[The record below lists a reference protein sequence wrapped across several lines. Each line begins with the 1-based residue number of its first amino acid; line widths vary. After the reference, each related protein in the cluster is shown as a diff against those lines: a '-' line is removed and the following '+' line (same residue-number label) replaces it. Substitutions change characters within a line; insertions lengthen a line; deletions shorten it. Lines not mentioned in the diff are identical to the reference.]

1 MRINV
6 FSLLLACLFFS
17 IDLLAQ
23 DASALAS
30 KETTLVQLSSS
41 LIADDSKTNR
51 IKAEQ
56 SFQTSLV
63 EALKIEN
70 SFHFPFDGL
79 EAVSILYPS
88 DSTFRIFTWQLYV
101 DKNDYQY
108 GGIIQVNNEK
118 NQIFPLKDASNDI
131 ETYDLEYDVLGPSDW
146 YGALYFN
153 LHEFDT
159 PKGKQ
164 YLLFGFDGFQF
175 FNKRKIAEALYFDE
189 EGVPV
194 FGAPAFAKA
203 EEGYEASTK
212 NRLYLEYSAEV
223 AARLNYDSNLEI
235 VILDNLVTMRSPYK
249 GVGNVNIPDG
259 SYIGYQL
266 KNGVWEYVE
275 KVFNQVSEKPP
286 APRRV
291 LTEGSSQK
299 DLFGKKARRKKRNK
313 NLPLR
318 KNR

>member
-1 MRINV
+1 MRISV
-6 FSLLLACLFFS
+6 LSLVLACLFFGV
-17 IDLLAQ
+17 DLVAQ
-23 DASALAS
+23 DASGIAV
-30 KETTLVQLSSS
+30 KEATLIQLSSA
-41 LIADDSKTNR
+41 LISDSTKANR
-51 IKAEQ
+51 IKAEKA
-56 SFQTSLV
+56 FQTTLT
-63 EALKIEN
+63 EALKMEN
-70 SFHFPFDGL
+70 SFQFPFNGL
-79 EAVSILYPS
+79 ESVSILYPS

-101 DKNDYQY
+101 DKSDYQY
-108 GGIIQVNNEK
+108 GGVIQLNNEK
-118 NQIFPLKDASNDI
+118 NQIFPLTDASNDI

-175 FNKRKIAEALYFDE
+175 FNKRKVAEALYFDE
-189 EGVPV
+189 AGQPV

-203 EEGYEASTK
+203 ETGYEASTK

-223 AARLNYDSNLEI
+223 AARLNYDPSLEM
-235 VILDNLVTMRSPYK
+235 VILDNLVSMRSPYK

>member
-6 FSLLLACLFFS
+6 FSFLLACLFFS
-17 IDLLAQ
+17 PTLVAQ
-23 DASALAS
+23 DESPLAA
-30 KETTLVQLSSS
+30 KETTLIQLASILLTDS
-41 LIADDSKTNR
+41 LKTNR
-51 IKAEQ
+51 IKAEET
-56 SFQTSLV
+56 FQATLKD
-63 EALKIEN
+63 ALKAEN
-70 SFHFPFDGL
+70 SFQFPFEAL
-79 EAVSILYPS
+79 EAVSILYPT

-101 DKNDYQY
+101 DKNDYRY
-108 GGIIQVNNEK
+108 GGFIQVNNEK
-118 NQIFPLKDASNDI
+118 NQVFPLVDASQEI
-131 ETYDLEYDVLGPSDW
+131 QTYDLEYDVLGPTDW

-153 LHEFDT
+153 LHEFET

-164 YLLFGFDGFQF
+164 YLLFGFDGFEF
-175 FNKRKIAEALYFDE
+175 FNKRKVAEALYFDE
-189 EGVPV
+189 ASQPV

-203 EEGYEASTK
+203 ETGYEASTK

-223 AARLNYDSNLEI
+223 AARLNYDPSLDM
-235 VILDNLVTMRSPYK
+235 VIMDNLVSMRSPYK

-291 LTEGSSQK
+291 LTESSTQN
-299 DLFGKKARRKKRNK
+299 DLFGKKSRRKKRDK
-313 NLPLR
+313 NLPMR
-318 KNR
+318 NNR